1 MGELRILAPE
11 ELVSEIRRKLQVKPR
26 SLTWHDY
33 KIAPDPVEPAAY
45 TLVVGAGF
53 SSGVVPLTGQLMQE
67 TIGDYYIPDQDGAF
81 GRRPPKALRKHSA
94 SFWIEFN
101 QACREARLPVV
112 ELDRQHLPA
121 EPGKAYQTLF
131 AYEGA
136 NALFKKKEA
145 RPKRKSFHDRLLE
158 QRGLTVNR
166 PPDKDPKDGKRFVK
180 GFLRYV
186 LSPGSEHGYGS
197 TGRIE
202 LNDAHIHLAA
212 MLEAQQCGHQWSGA
226 AFCRTIF
233 TTNFDTLLQVAL
245 QRVHL
250 IYMITDRPERGL
262 DSSDFPEEEE
272 AIHLVYTHGSILR
285 HNPAS
290 AVHELTGLSKKNVL
304 VLRDFLQQ
312 RDVIT
317 IGYGGWED
325 GLMAALRLCDASRH
339 KLYWCDIQPKPAE
352 RIGKFL
358 ESKGEGAAYV
368 LLNKDGAGGLM
379 RMLSEGLIS
388 KRG

>member
-1 MGELRILAPE
+1 MGEPRVLVPE
-11 ELVSEIRRKLQVKPR
+11 ELVSEIRRKLQAKPH
-26 SLTWHDY
+26 SSTWHEY
-33 KIAPDPVEPAAY
+33 KVAPDPVEPAAY
-45 TLVVGAGF
+45 TMIVGAGF
-53 SSGVVPLTGQLMQE
+53 SYGVVPLTAELMRE

-81 GRRPPKALRKHSA
+81 GQRPPEALRKHSA
-94 SFWIEFN
+94 GFWGEFN
-101 QACREARLPVV
+101 EASKQAGLPVI
-112 ELDRQHLPA
+112 ELDRERLPA
-121 EPGKAYQTLF
+121 GPGEAYQTLF
-131 AYEGA
+131 AYKGA
-136 NALFKKKEA
+136 NALFGKEEA
-145 RPKRKSFHDRLLE
+145 RPKRKSYVDRLLE
-158 QRGLTVNR
+158 ERGSTMNR
-166 PPDKDPKDGKRFVK
+166 PPQKDPEGGKRFVK

-186 LSPGSEHGYGS
+186 LSPGSEHGFGS
-197 TGRIE
+197 TGRME

-212 MLEAQQCGHQWSGA
+212 VLEAQQCGRQWSGA

-245 QRVHL
+245 QGVHL
-250 IYMITDRPERGL
+250 IYMITDRPERTL

-290 AVHELTGLSKKNVL
+290 AAHELAGLSERNVR

-352 RIGKFL
+352 RIAKFL
-358 ESKGEGAAYV
+358 EGKGDGAAYV
-368 LLNKDGAGGLM
+368 LLNRDGAGGLM
-379 RMLSEGLIS
+379 RMLSEELIS
-388 KRG
+388 KG